1 MTSVLRPPSSLL
13 RFVAVLCLLSSGLL
27 AQDRPG
33 GGGSSLPSQTGNN
46 GKYLTTNGTAASWA
60 TVSGSGTVSS
70 GTTGYLSKY
79 TGSTTVGNSAATD
92 DGTTFTY
99 TGTGGIVTSAGVTT
113 GSGGSAAG
121 YVQLGQGTAPS
132 TGTTAVTLAA
142 PTSVTSYLIM
152 LPSGVSSTGL
162 LQWTVS
168 GSTATLSS
176 VATLPTAFVPAFT
189 GDVTNSAGSLATTVG
204 KINGTSLAG
213 LATGIL
219 KNTTTTGVPSIAI
232 AADFP
237 TLNQNTSGTA
247 SNVSGTPAL
256 PNGTTAT
263 KQGIAA
269 ADDKLATDSYVNR
282 AVITNTA
289 PGALGSLTGTINI
302 DWSTSNNFYGTL
314 TGNTTFT
321 FSNAVAGQVI
331 TVQVIQTGTNSYTS
345 TWPSAKWPGG
355 TAPVQTAGA
364 AAHDDTTFLYINSAY
379 DGSSIQNL
387 K

>member
-1 MTSVLRPPSSLL
+1 MKTAHRILS
-13 RFVAVLCLLSSGLL
+13 VLCLLTSVLCL
-27 AQDRPG
+27 TAQDRPG
-33 GGGSSLPSQTGNN
+33 GGGSGLPSQTGNS

-70 GTTGYLSKY
+70 GTTGHLSKY

-176 VATLPTAFVPAFT
+176 VTALPSGLSATNMTLTTPILGVPQSGTATNMTGLP
-189 GDVTNSAGSLATTVG
+189 L
-204 KINGTSLAG
+204 
-213 LATGIL
+213 
-219 KNTTTTGVPSIAI
+219 TTGVTGTLPIGNGGTGATTLTIHGVVLGNTTSAVNVTTAGAANTVLTGNG
-232 AADFP
+232 AADP
-237 TLNQNTSGTA
+237 TFQQPFIPVNSQSGAYGFVLTDGGLTVLHPTA
-247 SNVSGTPAL
+247 DNNARTFTIPA
-256 PNGTTAT
+256 NGTTAFPVGT
-263 KQGIAA
+263 CITVVNMINTVTIAITTDTLYWIAGSGTGSTGSRTIAA
-269 ADDKLATDSYVNR
+269 GSCISLLKIDSTHW
-282 AVITNTA
+282 I
-289 PGALGSLTGTINI
+289 I
-302 DWSTSNNFYGTL
+302 
-314 TGNTTFT
+314 TGNGI
-321 FSNAVAGQVI
+321 S
-331 TVQVIQTGTNSYTS
+331 
-345 TWPSAKWPGG
+345 
-355 TAPVQTAGA
+355 
-364 AAHDDTTFLYINSAY
+364 
-379 DGSSIQNL
+379 
-387 K
+387 